1 MGTGVGGEGRHCSTS
16 VASSSGRFV
25 PSIRREC
32 SCKVHLHGHAM
43 RKGAVAPM
51 LALSPPFLRL
61 DCWHRASE
69 PARTLGGS
77 KQERASHR
85 EGEEESLRLFVLF
98 LLPFFFFFN
107 AVKTTLQ
114 PMDHLH
120 RVQERPV
127 Y

>member
-1 MGTGVGGEGRHCSTS
+1 MVAASPERACRGDRGGGGGTAALPW
-16 VASSSGRFV
+16 ASSSGRFV

-43 RKGAVAPM
+43 RKGAVAPT
-51 LALSPPFLRL
+51 LALFPPFLRL

-85 EGEEESLRLFVLF
+85 EGEEESLAFLFCFCF
-98 LLPFFFFFN
+98 LFFF
-107 AVKTTLQ
+107 L
-114 PMDHLH
+114 MW
-120 RVQERPV
+120 
-127 Y
+127 